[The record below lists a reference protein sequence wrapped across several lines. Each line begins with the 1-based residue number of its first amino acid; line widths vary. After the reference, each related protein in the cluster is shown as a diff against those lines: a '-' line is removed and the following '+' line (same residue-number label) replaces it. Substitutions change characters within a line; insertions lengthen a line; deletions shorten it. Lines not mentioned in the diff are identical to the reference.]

1 MKILEQEEMIDRL
14 VPDVAQEIHG
24 EDLICFLEY
33 YVRKELEE
41 QLPNEIE
48 RLYSERYK
56 D

>member
-41 QLPNEIE
+41 QLPNEIK